1 MIKRKFKS
9 YLFHRDIN
17 PDEKDF
23 IAIVKAELL
32 YRIFDLD
39 EKNCSCMGCIQNRER
54 YYNYLQNILEAEE
67 KALEEKVKKKY
78 NR

>member
-1 MIKRKFKS
+1 MFRRKFKS
-9 YLFHRDIN
+9 YLFRRDIN

-39 EKNCSCMGCIQNRER
+39 EKKCSCMGCTENREK
-54 YYNYLQNILEAEE
+54 YYNFLQKILKAEREAF
-67 KALEEKVKKKY
+67 KKEYDK
-78 NR
+78 